1 MIVPAGIATA
11 SWLAFQAAVG
21 ASPTATPAP
30 VASPAAPASAAASVS
45 PTLDPAPH
53 PVLAGVQ
60 GFGERLVQVT
70 GVGDRSR
77 SLVFI
82 PRARYSTTA
91 GFGGGLEVL
100 SVFKG
105 TIGGREAPPS
115 KLSGQYLHSERDYV
129 KAELV
134 AQVATPDDR
143 LAFKTKFE
151 YRHHPER
158 FYGLGPESRRE
169 DEEIYVPVQVRFY
182 AELFTCVTEHLDVG
196 VRYEFDD
203 VVLDEIE
210 SDGRLAEGEIRGST
224 GSSIAGVGLLAT
236 YDTRDDGWSPTRGA
250 YHEAAAYVFHDR
262 EGSETDFGTGLLD
275 LRFYRPWDERVVAFQ
290 AFTYGVTR
298 RAPFTRLAALGG
310 RHHSRGYR
318 RGRYL
323 DRMLVATQAELRFP
337 VQEGFEGALFAGV
350 ASVAGEAHD
359 FALDTIRPTIGV
371 GVRRQIRSTP
381 RIKIGV
387 DAAFGLSGPRFYLRL
402 GEAF

>member
-11 SWLAFQAAVG
+11 SWLTLQAAVG
-21 ASPTATPAP
+21 TLPSETSP
-30 VASPAAPASAAASVS
+30 SASVS
-45 PTLDPAPH
+45 PTLDPSPH
-53 PVLAGVQ
+53 PIVAGVQ

-77 SLVFI
+77 SMVFI
-82 PRARYSTTA
+82 PRPRYSSTA
-91 GFGGGLEVL
+91 GFGAGLEVL
-100 SVFKG
+100 AVFKG
-105 TIGGREAPPS
+105 SIAGREAPPS
-115 KLSGQYLHSERDYV
+115 KLSGQYVHSEGDYV

-158 FYGLGPESRRE
+158 FYGLGPETRRE

-196 VRYEFDD
+196 IRYEFDD

-210 SDGRLAEGEIRGST
+210 SDGRLAERTIRGSK

-236 YDTRDDGWSPTRGA
+236 HDTRDDAWSPTRGA
-250 YHEAAAYVFHDR
+250 FHEAAAYIFHDR

-290 AFTYGVTR
+290 VFTYGVTR

-323 DRMLVATQAELRFP
+323 DRMLLATQAELRFP
-337 VQEGFEGALFAGV
+337 VQDGIEGALFAGV

-371 GVRRQIRSTP
+371 GVRRTIRTDP
-381 RIKIGV
+381 GIKLGV